1 MRLRRNP
8 IELMFNKVK
17 TEFRK
22 YDHVDMVDDIE
33 KAFLSV
39 TTNDCHGFYRK
50 TARFIDNYAPAVHAG
65 SVAASVK
72 TYSKNTLFTN
82 CN

>member
-39 TTNDCHGFYRK
+39 TTKDCHGFYRK
-50 TARFIDNYAPAVHAG
+50 TARFINSYAPPE
-65 SVAASVK
+65 ASVK
-72 TYSKNTLFTN
+72 TYSKNTLFYKLQLVT
-82 CN
+82 